1 MAAPGVL
8 SRFIRE
14 PGPDR
19 VVMDVPQESE
29 QVGVTVAQNRFIPA
43 LEEMADGPVGLVE
56 VHRVALIDPLQN
68 LRKRRFAG
76 LDQKMDVVAHEHVS
90 IQSVMIAVLVDG
102 EELNE
107 FLIVSGVFED
117 LLSLVSARDDVIE
130 RPLKLYSRLS
140 RHGSTI
146 SEGIHNVKIAIFKSD
161 PNKPKHFRS
170 RNALIFKKHLQEAAS
185 FVIAFLQGIVID
197 VHHFFIKL
205 I

>member
-8 SRFIRE
+8 SGFFRD

-19 VVMDVPQESE
+19 IVVDVPQESE
-29 QVGVTVAQNRFIPA
+29 QIGVTVAQNRFIPA

-56 VHRVALIDPLQN
+56 VHRVALIDPLQD

-76 LDQKMDVVAHEHVS
+76 LDQKMDVVAHEHVG
-90 IQSVMIAVLVDG
+90 IQRVMIAVLVDG
-102 EELNE
+102 EELDE
-107 FLIVSGVFED
+107 FLIVSGVFEY

-146 SEGIHNVKIAIFKSD
+146 SEEINNVKIAIFKSD
-161 PNKPKHFRS
+161 PNKPRMM
-170 RNALIFKKHLQEAAS
+170 
-185 FVIAFLQGIVID
+185 
-197 VHHFFIKL
+197 
-205 I
+205 